1 MKYMITWKISPSN
14 YKAAVKRF
22 LKTGAPAPKGM
33 KTLGRWH
40 TAGSTRGFHLVE
52 GSDAALA
59 EVNAEWADL
68 LDLQVVPVVED
79 DVAGAAAAKVLGKK

>member
-1 MKYMITWKISPSN
+1 MKFMVTWTIAPEN

-33 KTLGRWH
+33 KTIGRWH

-52 GSDAALA
+52 GSEAALA
-59 EVNAEWADL
+59 EDQRGMGRPPGL
-68 LDLQVVPVVED
+68 
-79 DVAGAAAAKVLGKK
+79 AGCAGR